1 MKYILLLF
9 FSFSYLLFAFD
20 GKAQKSKGSLSEEE
34 ILKIYEEQL
43 REGYS
48 SRGMTDFEI
57 EKYISKGKEGI
68 STVNDFAKQL
78 PLLFSDKTNEGLA
91 VVFFF
96 FKNDTLFRFFIEPG
110 LVKEVKVMAIKKK
123 ELEQLNADIYNSM
136 NIFELTKNRGPQ
148 KRGLKKDEPAGTGK
162 KISLDIGIKNATMVL
177 LPENFSEQYKHIIIV
192 PAFNIGTFPF
202 QLLKPYKDGSFF
214 IDRCSFSIAS
224 SLMDIVALRKRL
236 LKNGDRNDRDSIAF
250 TLDQALFVSNPSY
263 PGNTEY
269 IFPNLPG
276 AKKEIQNAIPFAK
289 EY

>member
-96 FKNDTLFRFFIEPG
+96 FKNDATAGSTQCKRWTQHQWKTYFLCKFF
-110 LVKEVKVMAIKKK
+110 
-123 ELEQLNADIYNSM
+123 
-136 NIFELTKNRGPQ
+136 
-148 KRGLKKDEPAGTGK
+148 
-162 KISLDIGIKNATMVL
+162 
-177 LPENFSEQYKHIIIV
+177 
-192 PAFNIGTFPF
+192 
-202 QLLKPYKDGSFF
+202 SF
-214 IDRCSFSIAS
+214 
-224 SLMDIVALRKRL
+224 
-236 LKNGDRNDRDSIAF
+236 
-250 TLDQALFVSNPSY
+250 
-263 PGNTEY
+263 
-269 IFPNLPG
+269 
-276 AKKEIQNAIPFAK
+276 
-289 EY
+289 